1 MFPREDYIKA
11 LADHITVSV
20 EDLNDTELALI
31 NKSYA
36 IFNDRLSDMKALQ
49 DEVKRLSIDLAN
61 QKAMY
66 NEPTTLP
73 CDHRYHSRSGRYMLY
88 EDWCEKCGTDCHVV

>member
-1 MFPREDYIKA
+1 MYPKEEYRKA

-31 NKSYA
+31 DKAYA
-36 IFNDRLSDMKALQ
+36 IFNDRLSDIKANE
-49 DEVKRLSIDLAN
+49 DEVKRLRLELAN

-66 NEPTTLP
+66 SEVTQLP

-88 EDWCEKCGTDCHVV
+88 EDWCEKCGTETHIV

>member
-20 EDLNDTELALI
+20 EDLNDIELALI

-49 DEVKRLSIDLAN
+49 DEVKRLSIELAN

-66 NEPTTLP
+66 NEDTRPSN
-73 CDHRYHSRSGRYMLY
+73 HV
-88 EDWCEKCGTDCHVV
+88 EDDENMD

>member
-20 EDLNDTELALI
+20 EDLNDIELALI

-49 DEVKRLSIDLAN
+49 DEVKRLSIELAN
-61 QKAMY
+61 YKAMY
-66 NEPTTLP
+66 NEDTRP
-73 CDHRYHSRSGRYMLY
+73 SN
-88 EDWCEKCGTDCHVV
+88 HVVEDDENME